1 MNNEPKLPGIYVKG
15 FRLHSKRQSDSVPG
29 FPCGSNTSWGFSGS
43 VEGADEVDAS
53 GLYSGVTYG
62 VGSGNDSGEGPDGA
76 SIGGSSDEPGII
88 AGLFAVTY
96 KSK

>member
-43 VEGADEVDAS
+43 VEGADAS
-53 GLYSGVTYG
+53 GSDSGITYG
-62 VGSGNDSGEGPDGA
+62 VGPGNDSGEGPEGA
-76 SIGGSSDEPGII
+76 SIAGSAEELGVDS
-88 AGLFAVTY
+88 GLFAATY
-96 KSK
+96 KSN